1 MRIKQNVTGE
11 TADFLAWN
19 LSTNEHPS
27 YVLVRLDNGSLYEW
41 KIDGCSI
48 VAAQTS
54 EPEVAPRSTSDNTSS
69 PKLPA
74 TCYKCLLVSICK
86 GYEVIGTD
94 LCVEARMQL
103 LAFVERC
110 TTIMNE
116 VQI

>member
-74 TCYKCLLVSICK
+74 MCKNCPLNYICRQVDVKK
-86 GYEVIGTD
+86 GSVV
-94 LCVEARMQL
+94 CVDARRQL
-103 LAFVERC
+103 LAGA
-110 TTIMNE
+110 
-116 VQI
+116 